1 MSKQE
6 KWVVQI
12 GKDKDQDRRVQR
24 IKIQNKDGRKRNNSQ
39 WIIIQMEE

>member
-1 MSKQE
+1 MSKQG

-12 GKDKDQDRRVQR
+12 GKDKDQARRVQR